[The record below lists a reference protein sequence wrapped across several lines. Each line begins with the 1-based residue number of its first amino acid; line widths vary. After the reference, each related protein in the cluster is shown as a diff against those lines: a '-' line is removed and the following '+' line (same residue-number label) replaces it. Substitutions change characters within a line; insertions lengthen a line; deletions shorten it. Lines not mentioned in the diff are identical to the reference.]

1 MLTLRNSPTM
11 ISPKC
16 SFLKQTGVVIT
27 PRNFGNKDEKKSK
40 IYPFHSD
47 GYRGYPSP
55 EVDEPPKDEYRKCSG
70 VLIRDNLV
78 LVSQDCLGPSKP
90 YEISVVFL
98 HEADMTTHFYLPE
111 DQARIA
117 RYLNSY
123 NRWYL
128 NPPAMVMDENPNWQK
143 IDDSQIQLQFTS
155 NGAQRNVRL
164 HQHTVSLY
172 PLDSDC
178 DPP

>member
-55 EVDEPPKDEYRKCSG
+55 EVDESKDEYRKCSG

-90 YEISVVFL
+90 YEISVVFGIL
-98 HEADMTTHFYLPE
+98 DLEQHKGIEEFFVE
-111 DQARIA
+111 
-117 RYLNSY
+117 
-123 NRWYL
+123 
-128 NPPAMVMDENPNWQK
+128 K
-143 IDDSQIQLQFTS
+143 IVTSFNQQGEQGVTILQL
-155 NGAQRNVRL
+155 
-164 HQHTVSLY
+164 Y
-172 PLDSDC
+172 I
-178 DPP
+178 

>member
-1 MLTLRNSPTM
+1 MWLSPGSDAYYESVRWISMGEDLKEVPFLRLKEGYCLPLNYLRTQKFKFP
-11 ISPKC
+11 
-16 SFLKQTGVVIT
+16 SF
-27 PRNFGNKDEKKSK
+27 
-40 IYPFHSD
+40 
-47 GYRGYPSP
+47 
-55 EVDEPPKDEYRKCSG
+55 
-70 VLIRDNLV
+70 
-78 LVSQDCLGPSKP
+78 P
-90 YEISVVFL
+90 YECNGPCQFL